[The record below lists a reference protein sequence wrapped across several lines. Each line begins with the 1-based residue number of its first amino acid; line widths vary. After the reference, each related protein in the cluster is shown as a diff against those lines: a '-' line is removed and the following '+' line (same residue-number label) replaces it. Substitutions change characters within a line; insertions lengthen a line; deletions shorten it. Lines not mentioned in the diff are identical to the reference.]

1 MFKDK
6 KNFLNNILFVS
17 IILLMI
23 LELIE
28 NFEWIGYFSEVTR
41 ILSIVA
47 IPIMMILFGILIRDR
62 KENISEL
69 FKKGF
74 LIYFIL
80 QIIHMLIYAIFKREN
95 PGYFMFN
102 PYYIGWIFIAVP
114 IYTLIMDKLGRENHI
129 LFTTTIIALCLTIDG
144 SINSDLVCKLI
155 MYLPFF
161 VLGWK
166 YEKETELIPKGKI
179 ATIGKI
185 IILGFILYVFNMIDT
200 ENIIISS
207 VKTTENAVQITTL
220 KLMLYAISSITF
232 SVIIDLFMNVKL
244 FNKKYNFNIINVLI
258 LGPIINNILLQTKY
272 TTLINSTYSSIILI
286 LTGVVITYILA
297 YIKFYEIIDRI
308 IDKIK
313 IKKDTRKVKKKE
325 KLIKKGKYEPKRLI
339 TPPDGILTKLVN
351 SNILIIILGIS
362 IFLKAIMFYKN
373 TVYASSVIPEH
384 ELWYNA
390 SFVLMFL
397 VPLLLINNNKI
408 RYVCILI
415 LDLFISIIFFADEL
429 YYSYSSMVISVNQA
443 GNIRYIKEIL
453 DTVKYLLNIRQI
465 LYFIDIVIFIV
476 LLKFIKYK
484 DIKKG
489 SKDRGYKNIL
499 VSLLIIYMCIGNIVT
514 LCVFVYN
521 APYNNNYQI
530 SEGTIFGYHI
540 NDLNMYFNIN
550 GSLKYKSKSEVED
563 AYEELNK
570 YYKENYTEK
579 YKGIA
584 KGKNVIVLQLESIQ
598 EFLYNAKINGKAIT
612 PNMNKF
618 LDENIHITNMQSQ
631 SYTSTAD
638 SEFSV
643 QTSLYPLENGL
654 SFSKYWNAQY
664 EDLFSIMTNNNYHTV
679 YMHGNEGSFW
689 NREKVY
695 NNFDIDEIDFIDH
708 FEDKSEYIM
717 GYLSD
722 ELLYKQAISDIKKYK
737 KPFFMNILSAS
748 SHTGFTLDGLSEE
761 KREKMVTIDVGD
773 YKGTVIGNYLESAN
787 YADYQFGMFIN
798 ELKKNKIY
806 DDTVI
811 LIFGDHY
818 GVRQDEWSL
827 YDYLSKEC
835 NIELND
841 IQKKIN
847 FTNVLAGI
855 HIPGVKSS
863 IISKPVSKLDI
874 KPTIISILGIKADES
889 DITLGMSIFSNKQY
903 ASTNEYTIITKDMYF
918 DSKKWYY
925 IKSGQEVDIE
935 TLEDKEKEKL
945 VQYINN
951 LEIELGISNSVP
963 ILYKID
969 GKNQE
974 EKDDNY
980 DNVIENTA
988 TVSK

>member
-1 MFKDK
+1 
-6 KNFLNNILFVS
+6 
-17 IILLMI
+17 
-23 LELIE
+23 
-28 NFEWIGYFSEVTR
+28 
-41 ILSIVA
+41 
-47 IPIMMILFGILIRDR
+47 MMILFGILIKDR

-80 QIIHMLIYAIFKREN
+80 QIVHMLIYAIFKREN

-144 SINSDLVCKLI
+144 SINSDLICKLI

-179 ATIGKI
+179 ATTLKI
-185 IILGFILYVFNMIDT
+185 IILGVILYVFNMIDT

-232 SVIIDLFMNVKL
+232 SVIVDL
-244 FNKKYNFNIINVLI
+244 
-258 LGPIINNILLQTKY
+258 LGPIINSILLQTKY
-272 TTLINSTYSSIILI
+272 TSLINSTYSSIILI
-286 LTGVVITYILA
+286 LTGIVVTYVLA
-297 YIKFYEIIDRI
+297 YIKFYKIIDKI

-313 IKKDTRKVKKKE
+313 IRKDNRKVKRKE

-339 TPPDGILTKLVN
+339 NPPDGILTKLIN
-351 SNILIIILGIS
+351 SNVLIIILCIS

-373 TVYASSVIPEH
+373 TVYYSSVIPEY

-408 RYVCILI
+408 RYVCIVI

-465 LYFIDIVIFIV
+465 LYFVDIVIFIG

-540 NDLNMYFNIN
+540 NDLNMYFNVN
-550 GSLKYKSKSEVED
+550 GSLKYKSKSEID
-563 AYEELNK
+563 AAYKELND

-598 EFLYNAKINGKAIT
+598 
-612 PNMNKF
+612 
-618 LDENIHITNMQSQ
+618 
-631 SYTSTAD
+631 
-638 SEFSV
+638 
-643 QTSLYPLENGL
+643 
-654 SFSKYWNAQY
+654 
-664 EDLFSIMTNNNYHTV
+664 
-679 YMHGNEGSFW
+679 
-689 NREKVY
+689 
-695 NNFDIDEIDFIDH
+695 
-708 FEDKSEYIM
+708 
-717 GYLSD
+717 
-722 ELLYKQAISDIKKYK
+722 
-737 KPFFMNILSAS
+737 
-748 SHTGFTLDGLSEE
+748 
-761 KREKMVTIDVGD
+761 
-773 YKGTVIGNYLESAN
+773 
-787 YADYQFGMFIN
+787 
-798 ELKKNKIY
+798 
-806 DDTVI
+806 
-811 LIFGDHY
+811 
-818 GVRQDEWSL
+818 
-827 YDYLSKEC
+827 
-835 NIELND
+835 
-841 IQKKIN
+841 
-847 FTNVLAGI
+847 
-855 HIPGVKSS
+855 
-863 IISKPVSKLDI
+863 
-874 KPTIISILGIKADES
+874 
-889 DITLGMSIFSNKQY
+889 
-903 ASTNEYTIITKDMYF
+903 
-918 DSKKWYY
+918 
-925 IKSGQEVDIE
+925 
-935 TLEDKEKEKL
+935 
-945 VQYINN
+945 
-951 LEIELGISNSVP
+951 
-963 ILYKID
+963 
-969 GKNQE
+969 
-974 EKDDNY
+974 
-980 DNVIENTA
+980 
-988 TVSK
+988 